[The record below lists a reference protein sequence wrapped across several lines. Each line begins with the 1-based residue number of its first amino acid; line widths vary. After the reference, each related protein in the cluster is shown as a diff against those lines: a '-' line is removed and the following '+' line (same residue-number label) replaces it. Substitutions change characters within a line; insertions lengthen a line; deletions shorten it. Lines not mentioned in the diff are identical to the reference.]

1 MSRRIRS
8 LINAHRTL
16 SFAALLLVGLAL
28 ALVGCDAD
36 SPSEPDQPPGS
47 PPGGGPSNAT
57 YNISVSIDPPQVP
70 AGSTDPVN
78 VTVRV
83 TRRDNGQPPVDGTT
97 LVVAASAGAFGAPG
111 GGTSIVAELFNGQA
125 AVPYF
130 PPETQGTGQVTIQA
144 RLENSVGQG
153 VLRIAEPATFFI
165 ASVQPNTGSPNGGE
179 AVTIT
184 GGGFESPVRVTFG
197 GVPAQVQSVTPSRI
211 RVVTPPSPQN
221 VPVGGT
227 ATVPVS
233 VTINLN
239 EVDQQAD
246 SLPNAFIY
254 ARGGSVI
261 QPQVFSISPASGPND
276 GGTRVTIVGEGFQA
290 PVQVFFGSGSTGAFT
305 GLEATVESVTPNQL
319 VVVTPPAQGFGQNN
333 LNQVVDV
340 LIRNLNNGFATVAGS
355 AFQYGSGGA
364 NVPFISAV
372 SPNQGPFTGGTI
384 ATLFGQGFDDPVAVT
399 LAGVAASVISVTA
412 TEVVVRSSGIAV
424 DSCGDVT
431 GEIRLVNIETGESAT
446 GPDWI
451 YRVTSPVITGV
462 SPSSGP
468 QAGNTSVTISG
479 IDFQGPVAVSFSSG
493 GTDFA
498 ASVQSVSPGAIV
510 VRTPAVPNSSLDTES
525 CDDNSDGTAG
535 ERYIPTAFT
544 VSVENLITGCM
555 DDFAGAFTYTPSNTS
570 CRNDVGETEPDPVE
584 CEDGFDNDGDGF
596 IDAADPECTGPGD
609 DDESA

>member
-16 SFAALLLVGLAL
+16 SFAALLLVGLAV

-36 SPSEPDQPPGS
+36 SPSEPDQPPGT
-47 PPGGGPSNAT
+47 PPGGGPSNAA
-57 YNISVSIDPPQVP
+57 YSISVSIDPPQVP
-70 AGSTDPVN
+70 AGSTEPVN
-78 VTVRV
+78 VTVQV
-83 TRRDNGQPPVDGTT
+83 TRRDTGQPPVNGTT
-97 LVVAASAGAFGAPG
+97 LVVTASAGAFGTPG
-111 GGTSIVAELFNGQA
+111 GGTSDVLQLFNGQA
-125 AVPYF
+125 SVAYF

-144 RLENSVGQG
+144 RLESSVGQA
-153 VLRIAEPATFFI
+153 VLRIAAPATFFI

-179 AVTIT
+179 GVTIT

-197 GVPAQVQSVTPSRI
+197 SVPAQVQSVTANRI
-211 RVVTPPSPQN
+211 RVVTPPSQQN

-239 EVDQQAD
+239 EVDQQVD
-246 SLPNAFIY
+246 TLQNAFIY
-254 ARGGSVI
+254 ARGGTVI
-261 QPQVFSISPASGPND
+261 QPQVFSVSPASGPND

-305 GLEATVESVTPNQL
+305 GLEATVESVTPTRI

-333 LNQVVDV
+333 LNEVVDI
-340 LIRNLNNGFATVAGS
+340 LIRNLNSGFATVAGS

-372 SPNQGPFTGGTI
+372 APNQGPFTGGTV
-384 ATLFGQGFDDPVAVT
+384 ATLFGQGFDDPVSVT

-412 TEVVVRSSGIAV
+412 TEVVVRSSGIAI
-424 DSCGDVT
+424 DSCGDVS
-431 GEIRLVNIETGESAT
+431 GPIRLVNIETGESAT

-462 SPSSGP
+462 TPSSGP
-468 QAGNTSVTISG
+468 QTGNTQVTLSG
-479 IDFQGPVAVSFSSG
+479 VDFQGPVAVTFSSG
-493 GTDFA
+493 GNGFA
-498 ASVQSVSPGAIV
+498 ASVQSVSSTSIV
-510 VRTPAVPNSSLDTES
+510 VRTPAVSNGALDTED
-525 CDDNSDGTAG
+525 CDDNGDGTTG
-535 ERYIPTAFT
+535 TRYIPTAFN
-544 VSVENLITGCM
+544 VRVENLITGCT
-555 DDFAGAFTYTPSNTS
+555 DSFDGAFIYSPSDST
-570 CRNDVGETEPDPVE
+570 CRGDVGETEPPPVE
-584 CEDGFDNDGDGF
+584 CEDGFDNDGDSL